1 MPMSVR
7 TPYRAAMNRYDVIV
21 IGAGHA
27 GIEAALAAARMG
39 ASTLVLTG
47 NIDTIGQMSCNP
59 AVGGLAKGQLVKEI
73 DALGGQMGLATDDSG
88 IQFRTLNTN
97 KGPAVRSSRAQADR
111 AGYRTYMKAVLENTP
126 RISVRQTMARSLLS
140 ENGAVAGVLT
150 EYGEEFLAAAVVVA
164 TGTFLKGMVRIGRV
178 SFGAG
183 RLGDPPSDFLSDS
196 LRGLGLDV
204 RRFSTATTPRLDGS
218 TIDYTKTTA
227 QPLQWPIVPFSFRT
241 GPIDRDQLPC
251 YVTYTNAHTHEVIRN
266 CIDNDAVAE
275 GWFNRKGPRYCPS
288 IEEKVLF
295 FPERVRH
302 QIFLEPEGFHT
313 TEVYPNGL
321 FTTLGIEQQMKILAA
336 IPGLEEARMTRPAYS
351 IKYDYVPP
359 TQLKPTLETKP
370 IAGLFLAGQINGT
383 SGYEEAAAQGIVA
396 GINAAAF
403 VQKRPPF
410 LLSRSDAYIGV
421 MIDDLVTKGTNE
433 PYRMFTSRAE
443 YRLALRE
450 GNAIFRLTERG
461 RELGLIDDDAWKLFY
476 EKRRALEKGLG
487 LMEEAIFP
495 TRATNDRLTGLGVS
509 PIINKMTYADL
520 LRRQEV
526 TGRILMDLIPG
537 LTELSDDILS
547 EIEIQ
552 TKYDGYLSR
561 QDDEIR
567 KFKKLEGLAIPQDF
581 HYRGLAGLSTEAAE
595 KLEEARPVSVGQAS
609 RIPGVTPASEHADAG
624 SQPMPCASMSAL
636 ASMISWSVTCSTTP
650 LVHSS
655 ARTAFR

>member
-1 MPMSVR
+1 
-7 TPYRAAMNRYDVIV
+7 MNRFDVIV

-27 GIEAALAAARMG
+27 GIEASLAAARMG

-47 NIDTIGQMSCNP
+47 NIETIGQMSCNP

-73 DALGGQMGLATDDSG
+73 DALGGEMGLATDDSG

-111 AGYRTYMKAVLENTP
+111 AGYRSYMKAVLEKTP
-126 RISVRQTMARSLLS
+126 RLSIRQTMARSVVA
-140 ENGAVAGVLT
+140 EGGRVAGVLT
-150 EYGEEFLAAAVVVA
+150 EYGEEFLAPAVVIA

-196 LRGLGLDV
+196 LRDLGLAV
-204 RRFSTATTPRLDGS
+204 GRFSTATTPRLDGA
-218 TIDYTKTTA
+218 TIDYSKTTS

-241 GPIDRDQLPC
+241 GSLDRDQLPC
-251 YVTYTNAHTHEVIRN
+251 HVTYTNAHTHDVIRN
-266 CIDNDAVAE
+266 CIDTDAVSE
-275 GWFNRKGPRYCPS
+275 GWLNRKGPRYCPS

-295 FPERVRH
+295 FPERIRH
-302 QIFLEPEGFHT
+302 QVFLEPEGFNT

-359 TQLKPTLETKP
+359 TQLKPTLETKQV
-370 IAGLFLAGQINGT
+370 AGLFLAGQINGT
-383 SGYEEAAAQGIVA
+383 SGYEEAAAQGLVA
-396 GINAAAF
+396 GINAAGS

-410 LLSRSDAYIGV
+410 VLTRSDAYIGV
-421 MIDDLVTKGTNE
+421 LIDDLVTKGTNE

-450 GNAIFRLTERG
+450 GNAIFRLTAQG
-461 RELGLIDDDAWKLFY
+461 RELGLIDDDAWRLFC
-476 EKRRALEKGLG
+476 EKREALDRGLG
-487 LMEEAIFP
+487 MMEEPLFP
-495 TRATNDRLTGLGVS
+495 TKATNNRLAELGVS
-509 PIINKMTYADL
+509 PIINKMTHADL
-520 LRRQEV
+520 LRRQGV
-526 TGRILMDLIPG
+526 TAPIIRDIVPG
-537 LTELSDDILS
+537 LRELPDDILS

-552 TKYDGYLSR
+552 TKYEGYLSR

-567 KFKKLEGLAIPQDF
+567 KFRKLEGQSIPQGF
-581 HYRGLAGLSTEAAE
+581 QYRGLAGLSAEAAE
-595 KLEEARPVSVGQAS
+595 KLDEARPVSVGQAS
-609 RIPGVTPASEHADAG
+609 RIPGVTPAAVSILLIHLKKRRAAAD
-624 SQPMPCASMSAL
+624 L
-636 ASMISWSVTCSTTP
+636 NVE
-650 LVHSS
+650 
-655 ARTAFR
+655 

>member
-1 MPMSVR
+1 MSW
-7 TPYRAAMNRYDVIV
+7 
-21 IGAGHA
+21 
-27 GIEAALAAARMG
+27 
-39 ASTLVLTG
+39 
-47 NIDTIGQMSCNP
+47 NP

-111 AGYRTYMKAVLENTP
+111 AGYRTYMKAILENTP
-126 RISVRQTMARSLLS
+126 GISVRQTMARSLFS
-140 ENGAVAGVLT
+140 EGGAVGGGLT
-150 EYGEEFLAAAVVVA
+150 EYGEEFLAQAVVIA

-196 LRGLGLDV
+196 LRDLGLDV
-204 RRFSTATTPRLDGS
+204 RRFSTATTPRLDGA
-218 TIDYTKTTA
+218 TIDYAKTTA
-227 QPLQWPIVPFSFRT
+227 QPLQWPIIPFSFRT
-241 GPIDRDQLPC
+241 GPIERNQLPC
-251 YVTYTNAHTHEVIRN
+251 YVTYTNAHTHEVIRT

-336 IPGLEEARMTRPAYS
+336 IPGLEEARMTRPAYA

-359 TQLKPTLETKP
+359 TQLKPTLETKS

-450 GNAIFRLTERG
+450 GNATFRLTERG
-461 RELGLIDDDAWKLFY
+461 RELGLIDDDAWKLFC

-495 TRATNDRLTGLGVS
+495 TRATNDRLAGLGVS

-520 LRRQEV
+520 LRRQGV
-526 TGRILMDLIPG
+526 TGRILCDLVPG
-537 LTELSDDILS
+537 LQELPDEILS

-567 KFKKLEGLAIPQDF
+567 KFKKLEGMTIPESF

-595 KLEEARPVSVGQAS
+595 KLEEARPVSGGQAS
-609 RIPGVTPASEHADAG
+609 RIPGVTPAAISIILIHLKKRRAAG
-624 SQPMPCASMSAL
+624 RA
-636 ASMISWSVTCSTTP
+636 
-650 LVHSS
+650 
-655 ARTAFR
+655 